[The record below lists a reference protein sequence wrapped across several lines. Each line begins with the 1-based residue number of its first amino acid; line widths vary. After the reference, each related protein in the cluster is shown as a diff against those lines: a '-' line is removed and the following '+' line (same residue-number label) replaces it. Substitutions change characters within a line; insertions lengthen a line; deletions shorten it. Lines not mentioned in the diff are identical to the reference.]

1 MQPGKFKPLK
11 HKPRRMF
18 PIGYAVKD
26 QPIQR
31 TVYFRL
37 SIATGPFMPGQ
48 TKYCGLIRE
57 LLQRKPTLA
66 LVDVAK

>member
-1 MQPGKFKPLK
+1 MQPEKFKPLK
-11 HKPRRMF
+11 HKPRRVF

-26 QPIQR
+26 LPIQR

-66 LVDVAK
+66 LIDVAK

>member
-18 PIGYAVKD
+18 PISYDVKD

-31 TVYFRL
+31 TIYFRL

-48 TKYCGLIRE
+48 TKYRDLIRE

-66 LVDVAK
+66 LIDVAK

>member
-18 PIGYAVKD
+18 PVDYAVKD

-31 TVYFRL
+31 AIYFRL